1 MKKTFLPTD
10 RTVAVNDVHLVI
22 PSKAERN
29 GPTMTSPEANSLN
42 HLLLLICGL
51 SLILMPACEGP
62 APQGPTPEKMEAL
75 LKDAPTIFSTDEM
88 KLEGLDGLYLGQ
100 SKEEALLVMNQMC
113 KRLNELDGGRFRGGT
128 YFRGC
133 HTPDHP
139 FIYSFRVGFNPKI
152 EDAVFTLEVKRRT
165 LGQELVRARVWDQIP
180 HIHKELVRRG
190 IHRVEAEKFNFLSN
204 WDDGEQGPTHLVF
217 GFSMPEI
224 ERRSLG
230 IKE

>member
-10 RTVAVNDVHLVI
+10 RAVAIDDLHLVI
-22 PSKAERN
+22 PDHSKLN
-29 GPTMTSPEANSLN
+29 GTAMTTSIANPLN
-42 HLLLLICGL
+42 HLFLLFLGL
-51 SLILMPACEGP
+51 ALILTPACEGP
-62 APQGPTPEKMEAL
+62 APQGPSPEKMATL
-75 LKDAPTIFSTDEM
+75 LKDAPGIFSSEEL
-88 KLEGLDGLYLGQ
+88 KLEGLDGLFLGQ
-100 SKEEALLVMNQMC
+100 SKDEAHEVMGAMC

-152 EDAVFTLEVKRRT
+152 QDAVFTLEVKRRP
-165 LGQELVRARVWDQIP
+165 LDQELVRARTWQQIP

-190 IHRVEAEKFNFLSN
+190 IQRVEARQFNFLAS
-204 WDDGEQGPTHLVF
+204 WDDGVEGPTHLVF
-217 GFSMPEI
+217 GFSETEI
-224 ERRSLG
+224 ERRSQG